1 MGVPRRSERRQGATA
16 AEDTVDLISGLDDD
30 VLLRVLELLRDA
42 RDAARTG
49 AVSRRWRG
57 LWRGLW
63 TRVPTLRFGFYSTMR
78 TIQSSSS
85 HGAGGARRFL
95 SFVSNALTRRA
106 QAVDDAAA
114 ALERL
119 VISFVLYVERQ
130 TARELRQQCIEASQ
144 GWIWNAMEIG
154 VKSFVLHLS
163 VPSRACR
170 RRVSGDGDDR
180 RDGEQQQQQLMMNLS
195 DLPSNAKLETMHL
208 YLDGEM
214 IQPPVTAV
222 FTLLTDLSLQS
233 IEFPNGSGHLL
244 SRLLSSACCPR
255 LQKLKLRNLRLSPQS
270 NELLVESGTLL
281 ELSCEE
287 MLAHGVALEL
297 RTPILRVLCMRRQ
310 RDYDCIRTFRICSPK
325 LEELTLEDEPTHIHV
340 VDSELS
346 CVRMLQIQLF
356 SHTENSGDYKNASI
370 CILQCCTSSV
380 TCLGVSL
387 TVIKVKDRVADII
400 RGRIPHLPHLIY
412 FNVHVDLLELHSF
425 GVGIADILAQCSN
438 LKYLCVD
445 CSNCMAK
452 PGYFHCDHLD
462 HWKSH
467 EMYLPDIREVE
478 FNKLVGTDCEAWFM
492 QHMLR
497 HAKQL
502 QKLTLRFDPW
512 YELDKMRS
520 AFEFIPGGSGGKW
533 TRLEDT
539 YLSAYEWKR
548 DL

>member
-1 MGVPRRSERRQGATA
+1 MGVPRRSERRRGATA

-57 LWRGLW
+57 LW

-78 TIQSSSS
+78 AIQSSSS
-85 HGAGGARRFL
+85 HGGGGARRFL

-106 QAVDDAAA
+106 QAADDAAA

-119 VISFVLYVERQ
+119 VISFGLYVERQ
-130 TARELRQQCIEASQ
+130 TARELTQQCIEASQ

-170 RRVSGDGDDR
+170 RRVSGVGDDR
-180 RDGEQQQQQLMMNLS
+180 RDGEQRQRLMMNLS

-222 FTLLTDLSLQS
+222 FTWLTDLSLQS

-255 LQKLKLRNLRLSPQS
+255 LQKLELRNLRLSPQS

-325 LEELTLEDEPTHIHV
+325 LEELTFLGEEPTHT
-340 VDSELS
+340 DS
-346 CVRMLQIQLF
+346 V
-356 SHTENSGDYKNASI
+356 
-370 CILQCCTSSV
+370 
-380 TCLGVSL
+380 
-387 TVIKVKDRVADII
+387 
-400 RGRIPHLPHLIY
+400 
-412 FNVHVDLLELHSF
+412 
-425 GVGIADILAQCSN
+425 
-438 LKYLCVD
+438 
-445 CSNCMAK
+445 
-452 PGYFHCDHLD
+452 
-462 HWKSH
+462 
-467 EMYLPDIREVE
+467 
-478 FNKLVGTDCEAWFM
+478 
-492 QHMLR
+492 
-497 HAKQL
+497 
-502 QKLTLRFDPW
+502 
-512 YELDKMRS
+512 
-520 AFEFIPGGSGGKW
+520 
-533 TRLEDT
+533 
-539 YLSAYEWKR
+539 
-548 DL
+548 